1 MVSDLVI
8 LFVLRTL
15 QYRRLLAR
23 LGRRARTASPVTI
36 LLVLLLVGGLVLL
49 CLEAPMYVK
58 DFLERSAY
66 PAERL
71 VTPALYGF
79 LLLLFYRSFTRG
91 IHYPPFY
98 LAQGDLVLLLSSPV
112 DQRVVL
118 FARLA
123 RSFFTSGLGIAIVCL
138 LSTRFLPVILPGL
151 SPGRIAALGIGVW
164 FILITLADL
173 QWFVFRFRTLRM
185 IARVVKYAVSFVFV
199 LTLVALFV
207 LWVVNPGIFPVGT
220 ASAAAGTLPLA
231 IFPHLPALI
240 GLGLLALAASFIAFQ
255 TMAGADLE
263 RIANYSFFIGESLKL
278 VQGRQLEEAR
288 RLAARMSE
296 GRRGNARIK
305 IPGYGFGAGAIA
317 WKSATVLVRQG
328 WQTWPMLAF
337 FFLGAFFVALYVQP
351 FWAKVL
357 GVFYL
362 FFTSANLALTAF
374 QQDLRAR
381 DFMHQLPFSPKD
393 IVRGSSVIPTLLLSC
408 LGWVLVTLLW
418 ARNRYGFEE
427 YAFLMALTPLGS
439 YLITICRLTSVL
451 AGSHQS
457 GGRNSVAFSLV
468 LLMVG
473 GLSGLAWLLKN
484 GCFPSLWVWGVIFLT
499 GFLGGAI
506 LRRVATSHVIKW
518 MEWHD

>member
-1 MVSDLVI
+1 
-8 LFVLRTL
+8 
-15 QYRRLLAR
+15 
-23 LGRRARTASPVTI
+23 
-36 LLVLLLVGGLVLL
+36 
-49 CLEAPMYVK
+49 
-58 DFLERSAY
+58 
-66 PAERL
+66 
-71 VTPALYGF
+71 
-79 LLLLFYRSFTRG
+79 
-91 IHYPPFY
+91 
-98 LAQGDLVLLLSSPV
+98 
-112 DQRVVL
+112 
-118 FARLA
+118 
-123 RSFFTSGLGIAIVCL
+123 
-138 LSTRFLPVILPGL
+138 
-151 SPGRIAALGIGVW
+151 
-164 FILITLADL
+164 
-173 QWFVFRFRTLRM
+173 
-185 IARVVKYAVSFVFV
+185 V

-207 LWVVNPGIFPVGT
+207 LWVVNPGIFRVGT
-220 ASAAAGTLPLA
+220 AAAGTLPLA
-231 IFPHLPALI
+231 IPHPPALI

-255 TMAGADLE
+255 TMRGADLE

-328 WQTWPMLAF
+328 WQTWLMLAL

-381 DFMHQLPFSPKD
+381 DFLHQLPFSPKD

-408 LGWVLVTLLW
+408 LGWALGTLLW
-418 ARNRYGFEE
+418 ARNCYGFEE
-427 YAFLMALTPLGS
+427 YTFLMALTPLGS
-439 YLITICRLTSVL
+439 YLITICGLTSVL
-451 AGSHQS
+451 ARSHQS

-473 GLSGLAWLLKN
+473 GLSGLAWILKI
-484 GCFPSLWVWGVIFLT
+484 GCFSSLWVWGVIFLT
-499 GFLGGAI
+499 GFLGGVV
-506 LRRVATSHVIKW
+506 LRRVATSYVIKW
-518 MEWHD
+518 MEWND